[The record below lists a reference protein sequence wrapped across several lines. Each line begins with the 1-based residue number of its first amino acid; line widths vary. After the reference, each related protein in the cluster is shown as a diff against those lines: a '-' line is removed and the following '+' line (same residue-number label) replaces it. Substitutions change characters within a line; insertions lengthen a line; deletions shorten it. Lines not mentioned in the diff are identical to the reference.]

1 MHSASYEKDFHLM
14 DHMVFMTDQFDSYS
28 YAWLVKKSTICHKR
42 LISELMFYLLAI
54 SVTQFRPVICCR
66 IKHDSVALAI
76 YSRCA
81 VLEF

>member
-1 MHSASYEKDFHLM
+1 MHSVSYQNGFHLI
-14 DHMVFMTDQFDSYS
+14 DHMVFMTDQCDSYS
-28 YAWLVKKSTICHKR
+28 YAWLVTKSTICHKR
-42 LISELMFYLLAI
+42 LISEFYLLAI
-54 SVTQFRPVICCR
+54 SITQFCPVICCR